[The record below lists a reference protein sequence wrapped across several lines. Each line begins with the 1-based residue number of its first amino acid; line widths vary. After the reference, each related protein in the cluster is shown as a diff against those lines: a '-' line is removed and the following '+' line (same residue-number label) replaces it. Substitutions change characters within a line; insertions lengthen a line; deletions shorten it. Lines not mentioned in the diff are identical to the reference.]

1 MRSSQDQ
8 RSCVHWRWFE
18 TLHSGTNII
27 IPLSILYTVLCRR
40 TYTLPPPSFLFH
52 LCQSFKYAHIL
63 RMEMYV
69 GKEREKRSRMDSAML
84 SWCNCM
90 LIERTS
96 EYGIRMKAV
105 RFDIAFCLRS
115 SPLRSSFTSF
125 FVIRSSPPYPSF
137 ALTAVSFSADLSKE
151 SAVVPLT
158 LHKNWKWSVLSYS
171 SSIESSL
178 LVFPF
183 ISYNHGIFY

>member
-1 MRSSQDQ
+1 MIWNA
-8 RSCVHWRWFE
+8 VFGHK
-18 TLHSGTNII
+18 HYYI
-27 IPLSILYTVLCRR
+27 SIDFIYS
-40 TYTLPPPSFLFH
+40 TLPPNIHAASSLFSLPSLP
-52 LCQSFKYAHIL
+52 IL
-63 RMEMYV
+63 QIRAYPSDGNVNV
-69 GKEREKRSRMDSAML
+69 GKEREKRSRMDSATR

-115 SPLRSSFTSF
+115 SPLRSSFTSS

-137 ALTAVSFSADLSKE
+137 ALTAVSFPANLSKE
-151 SAVVPLT
+151 SAGVLLT
-158 LHKNWKWSVLSYS
+158 LHKNWKWSVLSLILRLLNLLY
-171 SSIESSL
+171 I

-183 ISYNHGIFY
+183 ISYNPGIFN